1 MKLKAKFVDLTL
13 GDIYWS
19 TESGFPIGDYGGIDG
34 LKRFAVPPRIS
45 GEADPLAVGSP
56 EKAAT
61 YAYALNLASRIS
73 GYAMSARITVTA
85 AILAAKEATFLIR
98 VADGLHGS
106 VIGKIVDGPELA
118 RGIDFDVLDTGY
130 GVTWNEFD
138 LDGVV
143 EEGDVLQFVY
153 KGVQGLS

>member
-13 GDIYWS
+13 DDIWWWP
-19 TESGFPIGDYGGIDG
+19 ESGFPLGDYGGISG

-85 AILAAKEATFLIR
+85 DILAAKEALFPVQ

-106 VIGKIVDGPELA
+106 VVGKIINGPELA
-118 RGIDFDVLDTGY
+118 RGIDFDVLEDGS
-130 GVTWNEFD
+130 GISWVDFD
-138 LDGVV
+138 MDGVV
-143 EEGDVLQFVY
+143 AEGDVLQFIY
-153 KGVQGLS
+153 KGIRGLA